1 MLWDDVGADDVGRHQ
16 VGRELDSGKGQVEGM
31 PERAQE
37 HRLAKAGYAL
47 EQDMA
52 ARDQG
57 YHGVAQE
64 VFLADDQAR
73 QLGFE
78 IVRELRYL
86 LWVCARLFRDHEPA
100 GHSPNRAKYSRT
112 RPPSLPRMTPW
123 LVAPSAASCYHCI

>member
-1 MLWDDVGADDVGRHQ
+1 ILSDDVGADDVGRHQ
-16 VGRELDSGKGQVEGM
+16 VGRELDSGKGQVEGL
-31 PERAQE
+31 PERAHE

-78 IVRELRYL
+78 IARELRYL
-86 LWVCARLFRDHEPA
+86 LWVRARLFRDPAPA

-112 RPPSLPRMTPW
+112 RSRSLPCMILC
-123 LVAPSAASCYHCI
+123 LVASSPAS

>member
-16 VGRELDSGKGQVEGM
+16 VGRELDSGKGQVEGL
-31 PERAQE
+31 PERAHE

-64 VFLADDQAR
+64 LFLADDQAR
-73 QLGFE
+73 QLGFGF
-78 IVRELRYL
+78 VRELRYL
-86 LWVCARLFRDHEPA
+86 LWFPPPLFRAPA
-100 GHSPNRAKYSRT
+100 PLRRSPH
-112 RPPSLPRMTPW
+112 PS
-123 LVAPSAASCYHCI
+123 

>member
-1 MLWDDVGADDVGRHQ
+1 MLWDDVGADDVGRHE
-16 VGRELDSGKGQVEGM
+16 VGRELDSGKGQVEGL
-31 PERAQE
+31 PERAHE

-86 LWVCARLFRDHEPA
+86 LWVRARLFRDHEPP
-100 GHSPNRAKYSRT
+100 GHSPHRAKYSRT
-112 RPPSLPRMTPW
+112 MARSLPGMRLW
-123 LVAPSAASCYHCI
+123 LVASRAAC

>member
-1 MLWDDVGADDVGRHQ
+1 
-16 VGRELDSGKGQVEGM
+16 
-31 PERAQE
+31 
-37 HRLAKAGYAL
+37 
-47 EQDMA
+47 MA

-64 VFLADDQAR
+64 LFLADDQAR

-86 LWVCARLFRDHEPA
+86 LWVRARLFRDHEPA

-112 RPPSLPRMTPW
+112 RSRSLPGMRLW
-123 LVAPSAASCYHCI
+123 LVASRAAC